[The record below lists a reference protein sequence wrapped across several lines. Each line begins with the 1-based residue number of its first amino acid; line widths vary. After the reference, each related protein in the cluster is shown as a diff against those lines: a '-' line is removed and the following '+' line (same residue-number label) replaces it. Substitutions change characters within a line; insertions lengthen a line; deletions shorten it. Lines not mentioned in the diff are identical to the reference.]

1 MVAWTATPP
10 RWDANPWR
18 TYGKCRLYNIWVLSE
33 NESEKHAKLV
43 SSSYGSHSKSFSED
57 SAGAEISDH
66 DAAGDHVVVDLLQHG
81 RHNGLVARL
90 CRCPF
95 DPIGYRDLRHRNGI

>member
-1 MVAWTATPP
+1 VAV
-10 RWDANPWR
+10 
-18 TYGKCRLYNIWVLSE
+18 GKCRLYSIWVLSG

-43 SSSYGSHSKSFSED
+43 SSSYGSYSKSFSED

-66 DAAGDHVVVDLLQHG
+66 DDAGDHVVFDLLQHG
-81 RHNGLVARL
+81 RHHGLVARL